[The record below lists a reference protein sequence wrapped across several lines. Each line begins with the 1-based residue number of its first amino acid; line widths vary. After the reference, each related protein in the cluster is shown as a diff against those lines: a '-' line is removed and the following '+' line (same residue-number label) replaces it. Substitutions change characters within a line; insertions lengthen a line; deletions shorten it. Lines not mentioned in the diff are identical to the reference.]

1 MGPNLRN
8 TLVVARREFLVKA
21 RTRAY
26 RFGTLLLV
34 LGAILVA
41 LAPVVIGWIDRQ
53 VITKVA
59 VASAVELAFDPV
71 ARADMVLNAGSE
83 PGHPA
88 YEVRSVAP
96 GEAHAAVERGDVSAA
111 LVVER
116 PTATGDLAFTIVTK
130 DPPGGRVPSL
140 LQQAAASIAVSD
152 RLGRLGVAPAD
163 QAALFAPAS
172 VTVEEPTPAA
182 PGEQTQSSVAFY
194 TKMALGQVLVIFL
207 FIAII
212 LYGQWVATS
221 VAEEKASRVMEIVL
235 TAATPF
241 QLLGGKVLGVGGL
254 GLLQFAAALATVI
267 VTLLLQ
273 GPVTSLVFGAEAGS
287 MELPS
292 GLTPDVIVTFAIFFV
307 LGFLL
312 YAVLYAAAG
321 STVSRMEDVNSIV
334 APMSMLAGIGYIVAV
349 YGATG
354 LIPADA
360 GWVTLLSFIPFF
372 SPYMILSRYL
382 TGNAGPL
389 DIAVA
394 VAILVVSILIC
405 LWFAA
410 RIYEAGVLAYGQK
423 AGTRQLLRLAFGRGS
438 SPRR

>member
-21 RTRAY
+21 RTRAF
-26 RFGTLLLV
+26 RFGTVLLV
-34 LGAILVA
+34 IGAVLVA

-59 VASAVELAFDPV
+59 VASAAELAFDPV
-71 ARADMVLNAGSE
+71 ARTAAVLNAGSE
-83 PGHPA
+83 ADHPA
-88 YEVRSVAP
+88 YDVKAVAP
-96 GEAHAAVERGDVSAA
+96 DEARQAVERGDYSAA
-111 LVVER
+111 LVIER
-116 PTATGDLAFTIVTK
+116 PATGSDLAFTVVTK
-130 DPPGGRVPSL
+130 DPPGGRVPASV
-140 LQQAAASIAVSD
+140 QQAAASIAVAD
-152 RLGRLGVAPAD
+152 RLDRLGVAPGD
-163 QAALFAPAS
+163 QAALFAPAT
-172 VTVEEPTPAA
+172 VTVEEPTPPG
-182 PGEQTQSSVAFY
+182 PGEAAESSVEFY

-207 FIAII
+207 FMAII

-254 GLLQFAAALATVI
+254 GLVQFAAALAAVI

-273 GPVTSLVFGAEAGS
+273 GPVASFVFGAEASS
-287 MELPS
+287 MDLPA
-292 GLTPDVIVTFAIFFV
+292 GLTPDVILTFTILFV

-321 STVSRMEDVNSIV
+321 ATVSRMEDVNSVV
-334 APMSMLAGIGYIVAV
+334 APMSMLAAIGYIVAV

-354 LIPADA
+354 LIPGDA
-360 GWVTLLSFIPFF
+360 GWVTIMSFIPFF

-382 TGNAGPL
+382 TGAAGPL
-389 DIAVA
+389 DIAIA
-394 VAILVVSILIC
+394 AAILIGSILVC

-423 AGTRQLLRLAFGRGS
+423 AGVRQLLKLAFGR
-438 SPRR
+438 R

>member
-1 MGPNLRN
+1 MGSNLRN

-21 RTRAY
+21 RTRAF

-34 LGAILVA
+34 IGAVLVA
-41 LAPVVIGWIDRQ
+41 LAPVVIGWVDRQ
-53 VITKVA
+53 VTTKVD
-59 VASAVELAFDPV
+59 VASTAELTFDPV
-71 ARADMVLNAGSE
+71 ARTAAVLNVGSDADR
-83 PGHPA
+83 PA
-88 YEVRSVAP
+88 YVVTGAAP
-96 GEAHAAVERGDVSAA
+96 GEARAAVERGDVSVA
-111 LVVER
+111 LLIER
-116 PTATGDLAFTIVTK
+116 PVAGADLVFTIVTK
-130 DPPGGRVPSL
+130 DPPGTRTPALV
-140 LQQAAASIAVSD
+140 QQAAASIAVAD
-152 RLGRLGVAPAD
+152 RLDRIGVAPAD
-163 QAALFAPAS
+163 QALLFAPAD
-172 VTVEEPTPAA
+172 VTIQEPTPPA
-182 PGEQTQSSVAFY
+182 PGEEPETGAEFAARMV
-194 TKMALGQVLVIFL
+194 LGQVLVIFL
-207 FIAII
+207 FMAII

-254 GLLQFAAALATVI
+254 GLLQFAAALAAVI

-273 GPVTSLVFGAEAGS
+273 GSVAALVFGEEAAT
-287 MELPS
+287 MDLPG

-312 YAVLYAAAG
+312 YAVLFAAAG
-321 STVSRMEDVNSIV
+321 STVSRMEDVNSVV
-334 APMSMLAGIGYIVAV
+334 APMSMLAAVGYIVAV

-360 GWVTLLSFIPFF
+360 GWVTIMSFIPFF

-382 TGNAGPL
+382 TGAAGPL
-389 DIAVA
+389 DIALA
-394 VAILVVSILIC
+394 AAILVGSIVVC

-423 AGTRQLLRLAFGRGS
+423 AGVRQLLKLAFGRRS
-438 SPRR
+438 